1 MARVNGQGDIAREY
15 RKKYGME
22 MPTLKLARIMYN
34 ENKLVFKDVE
44 NARTRLRYIEGKKG
58 TTEKAKLKNTD
69 FVLTE
74 DRPKNPYALPKSD
87 AKEYAPYIV
96 TGFKRALI
104 INDVHL
110 PYHDIEAITTTF
122 NYAKKEKPDLI
133 VLNGDIIDCFL
144 LSRFMK
150 DPKARKFSYELDQL
164 KKFVE
169 VVEKTFKCKVIYKLG
184 NHEIRYSHFLH
195 EKAKEIADVE
205 EFDIKSVIGA
215 RAKGV
220 DIIDDKTIIKL
231 SGLDLLHGHEFVTG
245 FFNPVNVARGLYLRA
260 KVSAM
265 QGHSHKTSE
274 HTETDLHGNIK
285 TTWSVGCLCGLK
297 ADYAPY
303 NSWNHGFA
311 LIDMDGTNFS
321 VRNKRIFKGEV
332 L

>member
-1 MARVNGQGDIAREY
+1 MTKTEIARKY
-15 RKKYGME
+15 RKEHGAE
-22 MPTLKLARIMYN
+22 MPTLKLARLMYK
-34 ENKLVFKDVE
+34 ENKLVFKDLE
-44 NARTRLRYIEGKKG
+44 DARSSLRYIEGKRGKSSLRKVNEEFTLEG
-58 TTEKAKLKNTD
+58 E
-69 FVLTE
+69 
-74 DRPKNPYALPKSD
+74 RPKNPYSLPQSD
-87 AKEYAPYIV
+87 AKDYAPFV
-96 TGFKRALI
+96 VEGHKRALI

-122 NYAKKEKPDLI
+122 NFAKKEKPDLI
-133 VLNGDIIDCFL
+133 ILNGDIIDCFL
-144 LSRFMK
+144 LSRFSK
-150 DPKARKFSYELDQL
+150 DPKARKFSYELQQL
-164 KKFVE
+164 EQFVQ
-169 VVEKTFKCKVIYKLG
+169 VVEKTFKAKIIYKLG
-184 NHEIRYSHFLH
+184 NHEVRYQHFLW
-195 EKAKEIADVE
+195 EKAKEIADVT
-205 EFDIKSVIGA
+205 EFDIKNVIGA

-220 DIIDDKTIIKL
+220 EIIEDKTIIKL
-231 SGLDLLHGHEFVTG
+231 SGLDLLHGHEYVKD

-311 LIDMDGTNFS
+311 IIDIDGQNFS

>member
-1 MARVNGQGDIAREY
+1 MNKSDVAREY
-15 RKKYGME
+15 RRVHGME
-22 MPTLKLARIMYN
+22 MNTSKLARIMYRD
-34 ENKLVFKDVE
+34 NKLLFKDE
-44 NARTRLRYIEGKKG
+44 EQARTTLRYIEGKKG
-58 TTEKAKLKNTD
+58 AKERKKVASTE
-69 FVLTE
+69 FIME
-74 DRPKNPYALPKSD
+74 GERPKNPFALPKSD
-87 AKEYAPYIV
+87 AKDYAPYVV

-122 NYAKKEKPDLI
+122 NYAKKDKPDLVI
-133 VLNGDIIDCFL
+133 LNGDIIDCFL

-150 DPKARKFSYELDQL
+150 DPAARKFSYELEQL
-164 KKFVE
+164 KKFIE

-184 NHEIRYSHFLH
+184 NHEIRYSHFLY

-220 DIIDDKTIIKL
+220 DIIEDKTIIKL

-321 VRNKRIFKGEV
+321 VRNKRIFKGGV

>member
-1 MARVNGQGDIAREY
+1 
-15 RKKYGME
+15 
-22 MPTLKLARIMYN
+22 MPTLKLSRIMYN
-34 ENKLVFKDVE
+34 ENKLLFKDVE
-44 NARTRLRYIEGKKG
+44 DARYILRRLEGKAGNSSKKVKVNEEFVV
-58 TTEKAKLKNTD
+58 TE
-69 FVLTE
+69 E
-74 DRPKNPYALPKSD
+74 RPRNPYALPKSD
-87 AKEYAPYIV
+87 AKDYAPYV
-96 TGFKRALI
+96 VEGYKRALI

-122 NYAKKEKPDLI
+122 NFAKKEKPDLI
-133 VLNGDIIDCFL
+133 ILNGDIIDCFL
-144 LSRFMK
+144 LSRFSK
-150 DPKARKFSYELDQL
+150 DPKARRFSYELEQL
-164 KKFVE
+164 EQFVQ
-169 VVEKTFKCKVIYKLG
+169 VVEKTFKAKIIYKLG
-184 NHEIRYSHFLH
+184 NHEVRYQHFLW
-195 EKAKEIADVE
+195 EKAKELADVT
-205 EFDIKSVIGA
+205 EFDIKNVIGA

-220 DIIDDKTIIKL
+220 EIIEDKTIIKL

-311 LIDMDGTNFS
+311 IIDIDGQNFS

>member
-1 MARVNGQGDIAREY
+1 MTKTEIAKKY
-15 RKKYGME
+15 RKEHGVE
-22 MPTLKLARIMYN
+22 MPAKKLARIMYN
-34 ENKLVFKDVE
+34 ENNLLFKDVE
-44 NARTRLRYIEGKKG
+44 DARFILRRLEGKAGK
-58 TTEKAKLKNTD
+58 ESRNVAVNKD
-69 FVLTE
+69 YFVSE
-74 DRPKNPYALPKSD
+74 ERPKNPYALPKSD
-87 AKEYAPYIV
+87 AKDFAPYV
-96 TGFKRALI
+96 VEGYKRALI

-122 NYAKKEKPDLI
+122 NFAKKEKPDLI
-133 VLNGDIIDCFL
+133 ILNGDIIDCFL
-144 LSRFMK
+144 LSRFSK
-150 DPKARKFSYELDQL
+150 DPKARRFSYELEWLEQ
-164 KKFVE
+164 FVQ
-169 VVEKTFKCKVIYKLG
+169 VVEKTFKAKIIYKLG
-184 NHEIRYSHFLH
+184 NHEVRYQHFLW
-195 EKAKEIADVE
+195 EKAKELADVT
-205 EFDIKSVIGA
+205 EFDIKNVIGA

-220 DIIDDKTIIKL
+220 DIIEDKTIIKL

-311 LIDMDGTNFS
+311 IVDMDGQNFS

>member
-1 MARVNGQGDIAREY
+1 MTKLDLARKY
-15 RKKYGME
+15 RKEHGKE
-22 MPTLKLARIMYN
+22 MPTLKLARILYN
-34 ENKLVFKDVE
+34 ENKLIFKNVE
-44 NARTRLRYIEGKKG
+44 DARFNLRAIEGKAGK
-58 TTEKAKLKNTD
+58 TKKFKKDKAEFHID
-69 FVLTE
+69 E
-74 DRPKNPYALPKSD
+74 DRPRNPYSLPVSD
-87 AKEYAPYIV
+87 AKDYAPFV
-96 TGFKRALI
+96 VEGFKRALI

-110 PYHDIEAITTTF
+110 PYHDVEAITTTF
-122 NYAKKEKPDLI
+122 NFARKEKPDVVI
-133 VLNGDIIDCFL
+133 LNGDIIDCFL
-144 LSRFMK
+144 LSRFSK
-150 DPKARKFSYELDQL
+150 DPKGRKFSYELNQL
-164 KKFVE
+164 QTFVN
-169 VVEKTFKCKVIYKLG
+169 VVEKTFKAKIVYKLG
-184 NHEIRYSHFLH
+184 NHEVRYQHFLW

-205 EFDIKSVIGA
+205 EFDIKNVIGA

-220 DIIDDKTIIKL
+220 EIIEDKTIIKL

-311 LIDMDGTNFS
+311 IIDMDGQNFS